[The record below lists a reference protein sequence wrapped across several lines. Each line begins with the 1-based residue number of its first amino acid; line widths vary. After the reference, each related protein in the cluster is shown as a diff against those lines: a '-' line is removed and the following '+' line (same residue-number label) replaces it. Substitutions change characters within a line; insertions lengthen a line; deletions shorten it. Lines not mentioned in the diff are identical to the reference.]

1 MRWSGNTCVF
11 ICKQPPRQE
20 AFLHIHLTCA
30 SLFPI
35 VLHTKSLIKL
45 SRFPYSFGEKQITL
59 TSRTSLMKHPLLG
72 NVDYLIWATFPSLGP
87 GSSSAASQ
95 KAEAWSSQT
104 PESYA
109 ILGKWLS
116 PYTCSS
122 LIWKRENLWPSQEEL
137 NKVVSFRG
145 TKNCRH
151 LLSYL
156 LLSLIVLGL
165 AYMEQSNLF

>member
-1 MRWSGNTCVF
+1 MRWSGNAVF
-11 ICKQPPRQE
+11 SSANNPQGRKHYLC
-20 AFLHIHLTCA
+20 IHLTCA
-30 SLFPI
+30 FLFPI

-59 TSRTSLMKHPLLG
+59 TSRTSLTKHPLLG
-72 NVDYLIWATFPSLGP
+72 NVDYLIWATFPSLGS

-116 PYTCSS
+116 PYACSS